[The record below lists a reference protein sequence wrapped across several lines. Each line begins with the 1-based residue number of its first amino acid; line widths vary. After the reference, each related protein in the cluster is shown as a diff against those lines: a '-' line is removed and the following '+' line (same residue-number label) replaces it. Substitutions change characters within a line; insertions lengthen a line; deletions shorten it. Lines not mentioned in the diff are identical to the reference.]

1 MRWTELKI
9 GNYITKISKI
19 DGTPL
24 VSIPDGY
31 VDKDGNELIEVVESK
46 RKSIWKSKE
55 GVMVENRYKL
65 INGKPMGKFKLI
77 KEVPI
82 ERVREVPKLEAF
94 DLNVESIYFVDSPL
108 LLEHL
113 SRKDKALKF
122 HYSNGGGYKVYIA
135 YITTFGNELV
145 MYLGLDTLSSG
156 ITKIK
161 GRVVE
166 QKERIKAK
174 EEVESAN
181 SLIAEL

>member
-1 MRWTELKI
+1 MRWTELKV

-24 VSIPDGY
+24 ISVPKGY
-31 VDKDGNELIEVVESK
+31 VDKEGIEVKEKVLSK
-46 RKSIWKSKE
+46 RKSEWLDNK
-55 GVMVENRYKL
+55 GVIVENRYKL

-77 KEVPI
+77 KEIPI
-82 ERVREVPKLEAF
+82 NKIKEVNKVEAY

-113 SRKDKALKF
+113 KKKDRALKF
-122 HYSNGGGYKVYIA
+122 HYSNGGGYKIYLA
-135 YITTFGNELV
+135 YITNFGNDLL

-156 ITKIK
+156 IAKVK
-161 GRVVE
+161 GRVIE
-166 QKERIKAK
+166 QKEKIKVK

>member
-1 MRWTELKI
+1 MRWCELKV

-24 VSIPDGY
+24 ISIPDGY

-46 RKSIWKSKE
+46 RKAVWKNKE

-65 INGKPMGKFKLI
+65 INGKPLGKFKLI
-77 KEVPI
+77 KEVPV

-135 YITTFGNELV
+135 YITTFGNNLL
-145 MYLGLDTLSSG
+145 MYLGLDTLSNG
-156 ITKIK
+156 IDKLKGKVIESKQKVKI
-161 GRVVE
+161 
-166 QKERIKAK
+166 Q
-174 EEVESAN
+174 EEVASAN
-181 SLIAEL
+181 ELIAEL